1 MAISFVTRHLVDVMV
16 RMLVLNE
23 IDHGFKPWLGQIK
36 DYQIDICW
44 FSAKY
49 ATLRNKSKN

>member
-16 RMLVLNE
+16 RMLALNE
-23 IDHGFKPWLGQIK
+23 IDHGFKPQLGQIK
-36 DYQIDICW
+36 DYQIGICW